1 MHTYSRTHIIF
12 LIFIKKLS
20 DIENIFVGNTGRRT
34 NLFLSHNFQRTI
46 RITPAHSHSIRAF
59 ASVKEMIR
67 KGQRL
72 KMDFGSGLLVILV
85 VKR

>member
-1 MHTYSRTHIIF
+1 
-12 LIFIKKLS
+12 
-20 DIENIFVGNTGRRT
+20 
-34 NLFLSHNFQRTI
+34 
-46 RITPAHSHSIRAF
+46 
-59 ASVKEMIR
+59 VKEMIR